1 MSTEFRSDV
10 AAASLSTA
18 VQEAM
23 LSSMPTLRA
32 FAISLCGSAD
42 RADDLVQETLMR
54 AIANIESFE
63 PGTNLRGWLSAILR
77 NIYFSE
83 CRKTRNEVEDVDGRC
98 VAALKTVPD
107 QDSRIELDEFR
118 AALATL
124 PNNQQEALL
133 LVGALGF
140 CHEEAA
146 AICGTGAATIRSRIH
161 RARARLTALLDLGS
175 ADEFGPDNRT
185 RAVLNA
191 MREGA
196 SRLTAPA

>member
-1 MSTEFRSDV
+1 
-10 AAASLSTA
+10 
-18 VQEAM
+18 M
-23 LSSMPTLRA
+23 LSSMPALRA

-54 AIANIESFE
+54 AIINIESFE

-77 NIYFSE
+77 NLYLSE
-83 CRKTRNEVEDVDGRC
+83 CRKSRREVADIDGRC
-98 VAALKTVPD
+98 VTALKTIPD
-107 QDSRIELDEFR
+107 QDSRIELEEFR

-140 CHEEAA
+140 CYEEAA
-146 AICGTGAATIRSRIH
+146 AVCGTGVATIRSRIH
-161 RARARLTALLDLGS
+161 RARARLTVLLDLGS

-185 RAVLNA
+185 RAVLNT
-191 MREGA
+191 MCEGS
-196 SRLTAPA
+196 SRVTVPR